1 MLEAI
6 ERFRVL
12 FGVRPLFVT
21 LAVLALLLLFDR
33 VLSRKTETNWTRA
46 AVRTVEIAGTA
57 ALLVYIATLIWYAL
71 DQHFFDNAEPSVI
84 AIGWLFHLGQP
95 IYHLPESAERYSHI
109 YGPLAFIIHGAA
121 LGTLGPSILISKALS
136 AIAAALGILLT
147 FLAVRR
153 QVPAWPALT
162 LAGVEALLLMAFRN
176 FSYWPRPEPFQL
188 LAVAASLLIAAAG
201 HGIGAAIG
209 VGLASGV
216 LWNLKLTGPL
226 YSVPI
231 FVLLQRRAGW
241 HACTIAAAVGA
252 ITATLPFILFE
263 NVSLPNYLYWFRLS
277 AKTGL
282 LLSTLKQ
289 NLEWALYFGV
299 PLLVA
304 YLARPVPAGGGL
316 GEGGL
321 APRSFGEKG
330 LAPRSF
336 SAKGLAPRSFSAK
349 GLAPRSFSEGGWLRI
364 ATTLAASMAALAIT
378 AAKPGAGPYHFM
390 PFLPTIAYL
399 VAWRTSAFD
408 ARGTVEP
415 LVPRLVIAFVT
426 AAVVVA
432 LVQQVTFVATM
443 IERRTRDEAADIEPF
458 ARAHQGAIAMGYGA
472 TEAFSLAR
480 PLLVFRNGS
489 YLIDQPA
496 IREHQLEGVELP
508 AATLDAL
515 ARCRIK
521 YWLIPK
527 GEPPFVGRNA
537 YAAVFFRPIFPDAF
551 RDTFHAAYAKTGST
565 EYYDVWECAEPR

>member
-6 ERFRVL
+6 DRFRIL
-12 FGVRPLFVT
+12 FGARPLFVT
-21 LAVLALLLLFDR
+21 LAILALLLLFDR
-33 VLSRKTETNWTRA
+33 VLNRTTGTTWTPA
-46 AVRTVEIAGTA
+46 ARRTVGIAGTA

-109 YGPLAFIIHGAA
+109 YGPLAFMIHGAA
-121 LGTLGPSILISKALS
+121 LGALGPSILISKALS
-136 AIAAALGILLT
+136 ALAAALGILLT

-153 QVPAWPALT
+153 QVPAWPALAI
-162 LAGVEALLLMAFRN
+162 AGVEALLLMAFRN

-201 HGIGAAIG
+201 HGIGAAMG
-209 VGLASGV
+209 VGVASGV

-231 FVLLQRRAGW
+231 FVLFQRRAGW
-241 HACTIAAAVGA
+241 PACIIAAAVGA
-252 ITATLPFILFE
+252 LTAALPFILFE
-263 NVSLPNYLYWFRLS
+263 NVSLANYLYWFRLS

-289 NLEWALYFGV
+289 NLEWVLYFCV

-304 YLARPVPAGGGL
+304 YVARPAAVPRSL
-316 GEGGL
+316 GED
-321 APRSFGEKG
+321 
-330 LAPRSF
+330 
-336 SAKGLAPRSFSAK
+336 
-349 GLAPRSFSEGGWLRI
+349 GLAPRSFSEGGWLRTAI
-364 ATTLAASMAALAIT
+364 ALAASMATLAIA

-399 VAWRTSAFD
+399 VAWRTSTFD
-408 ARGTVEP
+408 ARGAVEP
-415 LVPRLVIAFVT
+415 LVPRVVIAFVT

-432 LVQQVTFVATM
+432 LAQQATFIATM
-443 IERRTRDEAADIEPF
+443 IERRTRDEAADIERF
-458 ARAHQGAIAMGYGA
+458 ARAHPGPIAMGYGA

-489 YLIDQPA
+489 YLVDQPA

-527 GEPPFVGRNA
+527 GEPPFVSRNV

-551 RDTFHAAYAKTGST
+551 RDTFHAVYAQTGST
-565 EYYDVWECAEPR
+565 EYYDVWECAGPR